1 MKTGDQRDE
10 QPAAAV
16 GPPQARREFLQRS
29 AAAAAGTV
37 AAGGAAA
44 DEGKRFRLAMVGTG
58 QRGIYAWGAP
68 VLQDYGDLAEFV
80 GLCDVNPARA
90 EVAREL
96 IGTRA
101 PAFTDF
107 ERMVRETRPNTVIV
121 TTIDGVHADY
131 VCRAMEL
138 GCDVICEKPLCTEAA
153 QARRIV
159 ETQRTTGR
167 RLTVTLNAR
176 HAAAAVAVKEL
187 LLAGE
192 IGEILQVNFDEFL
205 DRRHGADY
213 FRRWHAFSRN
223 SGTLLC
229 QKGSHHFD
237 QLAWWIGSDP
247 VEVMAY
253 GRLAVYGRNGPFRH
267 SHCRPCPVKERCEFH
282 FDVTKD
288 AAAMRLYVACEGEDG
303 YLRDACVYREGIDV
317 PDTTTVQVRHA
328 SGALVSYSL
337 HAAAPYEGQFVVFNG
352 TRGRI
357 ELREY
362 DRQPWEVPASAEIR
376 VTTAGGATRLIPV
389 QAKGAGHGG
398 ADRGLRDAIFRPAAA
413 DPLGQRAGL
422 REGLFSALV
431 GIAGRTPIA
440 EGRPIRIADLVR
452 LG

>member
-1 MKTGDQRDE
+1 METED
-10 QPAAAV
+10 QPADAAV
-16 GPPQARREFLQRS
+16 VGVRPQHARRTFLQRS
-29 AAAAAGTV
+29 AVAAAGTV

-44 DEGKRFRLAMVGTG
+44 AEGKRIRLAMVGTG
-58 QRGIYAWGAP
+58 HRGIHAWGGP
-68 VLQDYGDLAEFV
+68 VLRDYADLVEFV

-107 ERMVRETRPNTVIV
+107 ERMVRETRPDTVIV
-121 TTIDGVHADY
+121 TTIDGTHADY
-131 VCRAMEL
+131 VCRAMRL

-153 QARRIV
+153 QAQAIV
-159 ETQRTTGR
+159 DVQRATGR

-176 HAAAAVAVKEL
+176 HGGAAVKVKEL

-229 QKGSHHFD
+229 QKGVHQFD
-237 QLAWWIGSDP
+237 QLNWWLGSDP

-253 GRLAVYGRNGPFRH
+253 GRLAIYGRNGPFRH
-267 SHCRPCPVKERCEFH
+267 SHCRPCPFKEKCEFH
-282 FDVTKD
+282 FDITKD

-303 YLRDACVYREGIDV
+303 YLRDACVYRDGIDV
-317 PDTTTVQVRHA
+317 PDTMTVQIRYA
-328 SGALVSYSL
+328 AGQLVCYAL
-337 HAAAPYEGQFVVFNG
+337 HAAAPYEGRFVVFNG

-357 ELREY
+357 EVREY
-362 DRQPWEVPASAEIR
+362 DRQPWEVPAAAEIR
-376 VTTAGGATRLIPV
+376 VTTAGGATRSIPV
-389 QAKGAGHGG
+389 QARGAGHGG
-398 ADRGLRDAIFRPAAA
+398 ADTRLRDAIFHPAA

-422 REGLFSALV
+422 QEGLLSALV
-431 GIAGRTPIA
+431 GIAGRTSIA
-440 EGRPIRIADLVR
+440 ERRPVRIADLVR
-452 LG
+452 MG